1 MPEHL
6 KMDSIDHVV
15 LQAIIAVRQSLP
27 NPSLWAG
34 AAANSCA
41 NSMEALARELEIML
55 HRLNS
60 WAS

>member
-1 MPEHL
+1 
-6 KMDSIDHVV
+6 MDSIDHVV